1 MKNAIIALF
10 SAGIIVSCAENKP
23 EGNLHITGN
32 IKGLKKG
39 KLYIKKV
46 GDSGMV
52 ALDSIVIDGDSHFE
66 SHLTIDSPEMY
77 YLEVDRGT
85 TNSMD
90 DNLPFFA
97 EAGNITIET
106 DLEGYYTK
114 AKITGSKNQKLYEEF
129 RKVKAKYRDQ
139 RLQFTEERLRALRL
153 NKLSRIDSLKKL
165 EDAVLR
171 RTYLYATN
179 FALNNRDA
187 EIAPYI
193 ALSEINDI
201 NLKYLDTIQKSMSPK
216 VAKSYYGKKLIEY
229 YNERK
234 KLENQ

>member
-10 SAGIIVSCAENKP
+10 SMGLIISCTEKKP
-23 EGNLHITGN
+23 EGNLHISGN

-39 KLYIKKV
+39 TLYIKKV
-46 GDSGMV
+46 VDTAMV
-52 ALDSIVIDGDSHFE
+52 TLDSIIIDGDSYFE
-66 SHLTIDSPEMY
+66 SHLTIGSPEMY

-97 EAGNITIET
+97 EAGTMTIET
-106 DLEGYYTK
+106 ELEGYYTK

-129 RKVKAKYRDQ
+129 RKVKAQYRDQ
-139 RLQFTEERLRALRL
+139 RLQFTEERLRALKL
-153 NKLSRIDSLKKL
+153 NKLSRLDSLKKL
-165 EDAVLR
+165 EDAVVR

-179 FALNNRDA
+179 FALNNRNA

-201 NLKYLDTIQKSMSPK
+201 NLKYLDTIQKAMSPK
-216 VAKSYYGKKLIEY
+216 VAKSYYGQKLTAY

-234 KLENQ
+234 KLEQ